1 MNSEPM
7 QMVRTDMD
15 DLANRIAKVVS
26 GQAIA
31 LRVHFNRIDLQ
42 IIKRRDGEKGF
53 VVLPL

>member
-1 MNSEPM
+1 
-7 QMVRTDMD
+7 MD